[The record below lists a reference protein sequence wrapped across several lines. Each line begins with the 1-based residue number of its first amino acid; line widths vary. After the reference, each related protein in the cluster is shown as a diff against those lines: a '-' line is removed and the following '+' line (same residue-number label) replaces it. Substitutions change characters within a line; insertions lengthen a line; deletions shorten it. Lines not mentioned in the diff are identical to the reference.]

1 MFSSVPALFDDDSD
15 KVSLQ
20 NFITSTTKMDKTPSF
35 LRLPLH
41 LWPQKVP
48 FVPHPS
54 SPSFSPAHPFTS
66 PFLHISRSPPSP
78 MECQLIFLMSLGKGG
93 GRGKPICSFGK
104 FFSGRKGW
112 RAGGGRRCC
121 QPFFGP
127 DIRGPSNSR
136 YTAERRQ
143 KRCLGCNFLLEERCI
158 LFSRLFHSRLSP
170 QVPRDHG
177 SREKDFVAA
186 AAADH
191 WLVATDPRKPF
202 LSTPARSCHDLHLTS
217 RVSFVLL

>member
-1 MFSSVPALFDDDSD
+1 MKNSILKQLFSLLYWDGREQLFSSVPALFDDDSD

-78 MECQLIFLMSLGKGG
+78 MECQLIFLMSLGKEEDEGNPFAHLASFSVAGKDG
-93 GRGKPICSFGK
+93 GRA
-104 FFSGRKGW
+104 
-112 RAGGGRRCC
+112 AGGGRRCC

-127 DIRGPSNSR
+127 DIRGPPKSGGRPS
-136 YTAERRQ
+136 
-143 KRCLGCNFLLEERCI
+143 I
-158 LFSRLFHSRLSP
+158 HS
-170 QVPRDHG
+170 
-177 SREKDFVAA
+177 
-186 AAADH
+186 
-191 WLVATDPRKPF
+191 
-202 LSTPARSCHDLHLTS
+202 
-217 RVSFVLL
+217 

>member
-78 MECQLIFLMSLGKGG
+78 MECQLIFLMSLGKEEDEGNPFAHLASFSVA
-93 GRGKPICSFGK
+93 GKD
-104 FFSGRKGW
+104 
-112 RAGGGRRCC
+112 GRRAAAEDAVNL
-121 QPFFGP
+121 FSVLTFVALLKVGAA
-127 DIRGPSNSR
+127 RR

-143 KRCLGCNFLLEERCI
+143 KRCLGCNFLLGERCI

-170 QVPRDHG
+170 PSPKG
-177 SREKDFVAA
+177 SWE
-186 AAADH
+186 
-191 WLVATDPRKPF
+191 
-202 LSTPARSCHDLHLTS
+202 
-217 RVSFVLL
+217 